1 MDTLWNIINNQKQ
14 MSKRKIQIVIDLS
27 HFLLYVLNACNVVYM
42 QFCPVTKVSETQCY
56 QIDKWTLIS
65 GIILMTK

>member
-1 MDTLWNIINNQKQ
+1 

-56 QIDKWTLIS
+56 QIDK
-65 GIILMTK
+65 